1 MSSSVFTG
9 ALPPAPVCPA
19 RLLASLTDSCFA
31 ATLFSNNGCNAETWG
46 LLSLIFAV
54 FSTVFS
60 IQCSVFSRP
69 LRLHATRNTESVLRF
84 TFPPKAFG
92 VQVSQQT
99 RHRRNRLLA
108 HRKHFAQFGLGLFKF
123 GLLVLAGLDEL
134 RDCRL
139 ELRVRSLAINRLLQ
153 SLSLGAGFP
162 AEPAAGTAPS
172 TLIARTVIV
181 AAGRAAASAESSSYP
196 VADDRSL
203 SVHHFFDQRLERFP
217 IRVILDLQA
226 LLETLHH
233 PLPEL
238 RRVEVASA

>member
-31 ATLFSNNGCNAETWG
+31 ATIFSNNGCNAETWG

-108 HRKHFAQFGLGLFKF
+108 HRKHFAQFGLGLF
-123 GLLVLAGLDEL
+123 
-134 RDCRL
+134 
-139 ELRVRSLAINRLLQ
+139 INRFLQ
-153 SLSLGAGFP
+153 TRSQGPGSP
-162 AEPAAGTAPS
+162 ADPAAGTAPS

>member
-31 ATLFSNNGCNAETWG
+31 ATIFSNNGCNAETWG
-46 LLSLIFAV
+46 LLSLSFAV

-153 SLSLGAGFP
+153 SLSLSAGFP

-172 TLIARTVIV
+172 TLSAWLTRTVIV
-181 AAGRAAASAESSSYP
+181 APRRAPASA
-196 VADDRSL
+196 AR
-203 SVHHFFDQRLERFP
+203 
-217 IRVILDLQA
+217 
-226 LLETLHH
+226 
-233 PLPEL
+233 
-238 RRVEVASA
+238 